1 MGTIFVA
8 GTYGVGKSTL
18 CSKLSE
24 LLKIPDFS
32 AGDLISGA
40 NGEIYGAN
48 KVVKDKEANQDILAA
63 QVKQILKVT
72 PNIILAGHFCIF
84 DKNGNVD
91 FLPRNVFFDL
101 EIETIILL
109 EASVPQ
115 IIKNLS
121 NRDNR
126 VYSESQISLLK
137 KAEYERAKE
146 MANSINCNFYKHQMH
161 FDETDV
167 TCCLTYL
174 ERNNQR

>member
-1 MGTIFVA
+1 MC
-8 GTYGVGKSTL
+8 L
-18 CSKLSE
+18 
-24 LLKIPDFS
+24 
-32 AGDLISGA
+32 
-40 NGEIYGAN
+40 
-48 KVVKDKEANQDILAA
+48 
-63 QVKQILKVT
+63 
-72 PNIILAGHFCIF
+72 F

-126 VYSESQISLLK
+126 VYSETQISLLK

-146 MANSINCNFYKHQMH
+146 MANSINCNFYNHQMH